1 MATQEAI
8 FLTTEPALAEGE
20 LRDVAMLG
28 VDLELDVVLVVHVL
42 LEALGLGSKEPK
54 DFLFGFYH
62 GFALAVWVKI
72 FFVGINVLLRIGIA
86 VEEIYQL
93 WHQLE
98 FEISISGKWFKLM
111 HFVVNDEFK
120 LIFQIF
126 IDWDF

>member
-1 MATQEAI
+1 MSSGEAEELEMHVLDEVELAVFWLMVDLFWVIVVLHLKHLEKVRVSIVMATQEAI

-62 GFALAVWVKI
+62 GFALAV
-72 FFVGINVLLRIGIA
+72 
-86 VEEIYQL
+86 
-93 WHQLE
+93 
-98 FEISISGKWFKLM
+98 
-111 HFVVNDEFK
+111 
-120 LIFQIF
+120 
-126 IDWDF
+126 